1 MIGTDLSPVQP
12 TWVPPNVSFEIDDCA
27 KEWTWDADSFDFVHV
42 RYLFGAIRDWT
53 ALFKQAYRTLKPG
66 AYLES
71 VESEPTSYSD
81 DGSVAD
87 DGKTALGSR
96 FGAMFREAGKVTGN
110 SMSVITDNIQVQ
122 AMKDAG
128 FVDVQEI
135 THKVGETPRTYALH
149 DADCCRFPWAAGRR
163 TPSSP
168 RSAPL
173 PR

>member
-1 MIGTDLSPVQP
+1 
-12 TWVPPNVSFEIDDCA
+12 VPPNVSFEIDDCT
-27 KEWTWDADSFDFVHV
+27 KTWTWDADCFDFVHI

-66 AYLES
+66 TYVES
-71 VESEPTSYSD
+71 VESEPTPYSD

-87 DGKTALGSR
+87 DGKTALGGR
-96 FGAMFREAGKVTGN
+96 FGAIFREAGKVTGN

-135 THKVGETPRTYALH
+135 THKVGEPPSPAFNTMLT
-149 DADCCRFPWAAGRR
+149 AAGPHGQLAEGLQALPDRR
-163 TPSSP
+163 LCQDEP
-168 RSAPL
+168 RI
-173 PR
+173 